1 MREDPVNGFHENFW
15 VIVQAAARATPVSDS
30 SYAIVEIVDNDGD
43 APGDVTP
50 PRLLQ
55 RTVNGTTLVLTYD
68 ETLDDASV
76 PAPGNF
82 VVAVRLGTP
91 SA

>member
-1 MREDPVNGFHENFW
+1 M
-15 VIVQAAARATPVSDS
+15 
-30 SYAIVEIVDNDGD
+30 
-43 APGDVTP
+43 TP
-50 PRLLQ
+50 PQLLQ

-76 PAPGNF
+76 PAPGDF
-82 VVAVRLGTP
+82 VVQSGGTP